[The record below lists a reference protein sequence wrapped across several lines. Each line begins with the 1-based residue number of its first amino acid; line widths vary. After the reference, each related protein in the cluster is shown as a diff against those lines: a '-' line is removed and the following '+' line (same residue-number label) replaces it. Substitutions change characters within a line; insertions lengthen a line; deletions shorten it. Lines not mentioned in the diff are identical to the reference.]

1 MLRIIISCLAVIG
14 LISGS
19 LAHAADVPST
29 QVEIYRIAPGQH
41 VAFLKLIALYDQAN
55 VEAGLP
61 PRQLYVHEDGANW
74 DFLIIQS
81 GDEWTDAQRT
91 KFRAALTRLG
101 APQGAKF
108 FLEIRK
114 FMAEHTDTMT
124 KGPTTA
130 GAWLKQLE

>member
-1 MLRIIISCLAVIG
+1 MLRIIIRCLAVIG
-14 LISGS
+14 LVSGS
-19 LAHAADVPST
+19 LAHGADVPST